1 MSSKADTVRR
11 KDRQETDSSFLH
23 LLLEN
28 STSCTVA
35 ASTTDHPFI
44 HATFFVYDKEHDEIN
59 FHFSKY
65 GFGGEVIQNDTK
77 VSISV
82 YQSGKFYTAAKAVD
96 FGCEYQS
103 VIIYGKIRIVED
115 DTERMSAMKMFFDK
129 FFKHIPKSAYNDVAL
144 TEINPVYVVK
154 VKIEKWFGKQHR
166 VPDTALSAFYPDV
179 KPAL

>member
-1 MSSKADTVRR
+1 MASKADTVRR
-11 KDRQETDSSFLH
+11 KDRQETDPVFLH

-28 STSCTVA
+28 SISCTVA
-35 ASTTDHPFI
+35 ANTEDHPFI

-82 YQSGKFYTAAKAVD
+82 YQSGKLYTAEKAVD
-96 FGCEYQS
+96 FGSEYQS
-103 VIIYGKIRIVED
+103 VIVYGRIRIVTD
-115 DTERMSAMKMFFDK
+115 DAERMSAMKMFFDK
-129 FFKHIPKSAYNDVAL
+129 FFKHIPKSEYKDVAL
-144 TEINPVYVVK
+144 AEINPVHVVK

-166 VPDTALSAFYPDV
+166 VPETALSSFYSDV
-179 KPAL
+179 KPTL